1 MGVGG
6 VGQTRWMR
14 SWVLVSAAGAPVAL
28 IGGWTLAQNRQS
40 DGFDPVTDTISAL
53 AASGADDRWIM
64 TLGLLVLGVCHVV
77 TAAGLTEAAPAGRTL
92 LALGGVATI
101 VVAAS
106 PQPAA
111 PHVPAAAV
119 SFVALALW
127 PAFSALPDRRTGL
140 VATAV
145 MLVLLAWLGVELRG
159 GDHLGL
165 SERLLAGS
173 QSLWPLFVVLVIVGS
188 RRRAPSGT
196 LIGTR

>member
-1 MGVGG
+1 
-6 VGQTRWMR
+6 
-14 SWVLVSAAGAPVAL
+14 
-28 IGGWTLAQNRQS
+28 
-40 DGFDPVTDTISAL
+40 
-53 AASGADDRWIM
+53 
-64 TLGLLVLGVCHVV
+64 
-77 TAAGLTEAAPAGRTL
+77 